1 MGYLSL
7 REDSADECD
16 DGVEDIEGIDGVD
29 VDDGDDDYDE
39 DYDDAYFVK
48 VIMDGDHYT
57 NLCHFYFW
65 IILSDKVYY
74 EEQ

>member
-7 REDSADECD
+7 RKDSADECD
-16 DGVEDIEGIDGVD
+16 DGVEGIDGVGGVD
-29 VDDGDDDYDE
+29 GDDGDDDYDE
-39 DYDDAYFVK
+39 DCDDAYFVR

-57 NLCHFYFW
+57 NLCHFYSW